1 MNSTDNRTNVELSA
15 VRTGHNIQG
24 DYAEGTVRKDN
35 DHGILVE
42 WFGEGNDFYT
52 WEQVREYGFTFFN

>member
-1 MNSTDNRTNVELSA
+1 MANTETHANIQLSA

-42 WFGEGNDFYT
+42 WFGGGHDFYA